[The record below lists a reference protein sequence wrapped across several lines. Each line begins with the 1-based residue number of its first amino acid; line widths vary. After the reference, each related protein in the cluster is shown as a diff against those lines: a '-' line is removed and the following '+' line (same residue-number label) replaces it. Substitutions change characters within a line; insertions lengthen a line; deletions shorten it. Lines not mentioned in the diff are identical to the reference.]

1 MIFNLLVK
9 MSTNIIK
16 HKLSFDPLLGIYIGL
31 YAFLCLPFIGLIPYF
46 DGNIDFVK
54 SYDFF
59 TGGFAR
65 LFQEWASV
73 HPPLKE
79 FITFPLFSLFGI
91 NRYIYTLPWLFFG
104 ILGIISLFSFVKT
117 VSNIKT
123 ARIASFLLAT
133 SPLYLSVGIFGL
145 TDFLL
150 AIFIIAAI
158 TQYVKKQYLWYSLFA
173 SLAILTKETAII
185 FCLTVLFVEL
195 IVSILLLIR
204 KKHQAKNYLYHLILI
219 FFPFVVFFLW
229 IIFLKTSG
237 KPLWSDWNFSETANR
252 GSLYTIFNNLFRFK
266 FFNKYT
272 YQNWLHLFVL
282 NFNWFW
288 WLLTFIGFSFLF
300 IKKRSHLKSTLLVL
314 TQKTKAFLIV
324 IIFIP
329 FYLVTALSFQ
339 TYTITRYVL
348 PLIPFLIIGV
358 SISSDTLIKIF
369 PKTRLLLFTTISLV
383 IVLSLFFSVDPFSK
397 HLWGITLIQKH
408 PFYALHKKL
417 AGNDGLTYNMQYLFL
432 AKERTKK
439 IMEANN
445 SFGPVVSQECRWIF
459 PDPNNDKKTINI
471 LHLKLP
477 LNKLCINQN
486 EQF

>member
-1 MIFNLLVK
+1 

-16 HKLSFDPLLGIYIGL
+16 PKLSFDPLLIISIGL
-31 YAFLCLPFIGLIPYF
+31 YSLFYLPFMSLIPYL

-79 FITFPLFSLFGI
+79 FITFPLFFLFGI
-91 NRYIYTLPWLFFG
+91 NRYTYTFPWLFFG

-117 VSNIKT
+117 VSNIKA
-123 ARIASFLLAT
+123 ARMASLLLAT

-150 AIFIIAAI
+150 AVFIVAAMA
-158 TQYVKKQYLWYSLFA
+158 QYVKKQYLWYSFFA
-173 SLAILTKETAII
+173 SLAILTKETAAI
-185 FCLTVLFVEL
+185 FCLSVLFIEL
-195 IVSILLLIR
+195 ATDALLIIKR
-204 KKHQAKNYLYHLILI
+204 KNQAKNYLYHLALI
-219 FFPFVVFFLW
+219 SFPFVVFFLW
-229 IIFLKTSG
+229 TIFLKTSG
-237 KPLWSDWNFSETANR
+237 KPLWSDWNFSETASR
-252 GSLYTIFNNLFRFK
+252 GSLYTIFNNLFQFK
-266 FFNKYT
+266 IFNKYA
-272 YQNWLHLFVL
+272 YQNWLHLFIL

-314 TQKTKAFLIV
+314 SQKTKAFLIV

-329 FYLVTALSFQ
+329 FYLVTTLSFQ

-369 PKTRLLLFTTISLV
+369 PKTRLLLFPTISLV

-397 HLWGITLIQKH
+397 HLWGIILIQKH
-408 PFYALHKKL
+408 PFYALHEKL
-417 AGNDGLTYNMQYLFL
+417 AGNDGLTYNMQYLLL

-439 IMEANN
+439 IMEANS
-445 SFGPVVSQECRWIF
+445 SFRPVISQECQWIF
-459 PDPNNDKKTINI
+459 PDPNNDKKTIRI
-471 LHLKLP
+471 LHLTLP
-477 LNKLCINQN
+477 LNTPCTNQYAR
-486 EQF
+486 